1 MVDTAIDRI
10 VGGRTEPVAAE
21 SLRICE
27 RPGTQRWDQAQRI
40 REDHLAVMRMAMRLA
55 TMPTR
60 FLLRTSRL
68 ARARKRFALA
78 GLLLIST
85 SFSAAQVTRPTESEV
100 KADYLYNFGKFV
112 TWPPDRAVAGDP
124 FEICIVGKDPFGKVL
139 DATVMGERIG
149 GRTIA
154 IKRLS
159 QVQQAGSCSILFVS
173 SSEEAR
179 LATILDS
186 AHRFNLLTVSDLKH
200 FAERGGVIGLVV
212 QQDRVR
218 FEVNRAAAERCH
230 IQLSSELLK
239 VAVKVIDKEVADQ

>member
-1 MVDTAIDRI
+1 M
-10 VGGRTEPVAAE
+10 
-21 SLRICE
+21 
-27 RPGTQRWDQAQRI
+27 
-40 REDHLAVMRMAMRLA
+40 
-55 TMPTR
+55 
-60 FLLRTSRL
+60 LLVCTG
-68 ARARKRFALA
+68 FP
-78 GLLLIST
+78 
-85 SFSAAQVTRPTESEV
+85 AAQVTRPTEPEV
-100 KADYLYNFGKFV
+100 KAAYLYNFGKFV
-112 TWPPDRAVAGDP
+112 TWPPDRIVASNP

-139 DATVMGERIG
+139 DATVSGERLG

-173 SSEEAR
+173 SSEEEH

-218 FEVNRAAAERCH
+218 FEVNRTAAERCH
-230 IQLSSELLK
+230 LQLSSELLK
-239 VAVKVIDKEVADQ
+239 VAAKVIDKEVANK